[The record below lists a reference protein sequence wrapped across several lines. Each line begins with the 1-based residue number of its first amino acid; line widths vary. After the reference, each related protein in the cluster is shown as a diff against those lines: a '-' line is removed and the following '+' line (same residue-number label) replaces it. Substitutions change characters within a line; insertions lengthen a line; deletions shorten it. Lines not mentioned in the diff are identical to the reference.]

1 MKNGNPVGR
10 WLFWIA
16 FAVIAGLILLVM
28 IQVDR
33 QWQRMGEMTR
43 VMQEQAED
51 IRRTRGLLR
60 DLEQSLRNA
69 EFRTGTGRDMSAAT
83 TGADAFA
90 RARRAA
96 ANPDYASDDW
106 LMLAF
111 STRLKTIT
119 PLVSSDAYAAEVQ
132 GYVLESLLVRDP

>member
-10 WLFWIA
+10 WLFWVA
-16 FAVIAGLILLVM
+16 FAVIAGLIVLVM
-28 IQVDR
+28 VQVDR
-33 QWQRMGEMTR
+33 QWQRMGEMSR

-60 DLEQSLRNA
+60 ELEERLRTADFSTRASQA
-69 EFRTGTGRDMSAAT
+69 EAGDAPDE
-83 TGADAFA
+83 DAFA

-96 ANPDYASDDW
+96 ADPDYAQGDW
-106 LMLAF
+106 LRMAF
-111 STRLKTIT
+111 GTGLKTIT

-132 GYVLESLLVRDP
+132 NYVL